1 MTLFRGYIPRL
12 TSTGSIYEAMY
23 PRTKPMSFKKDFKMK
38 KLATLMHHLLFSE
51 NGTTS
56 IEYALVASLI
66 FLAIVGAV
74 IQLGGGVMR
83 MYQLVASCIPR

>member
-1 MTLFRGYIPRL
+1 
-12 TSTGSIYEAMY
+12 
-23 PRTKPMSFKKDFKMK
+23 MK
-38 KLATLMHHLLFSE
+38 RFATLMLRLIHLE
-51 NGTTS
+51 KGTTS

-66 FLAIVGAV
+66 FLAIVASV

>member
-1 MTLFRGYIPRL
+1 
-12 TSTGSIYEAMY
+12 
-23 PRTKPMSFKKDFKMK
+23 MK
-38 KLATLMHHLLFSE
+38 RFATLIYRLLYSE
-51 NGTTS
+51 KGTTS

-66 FLAIVGAV
+66 FLAIVASV